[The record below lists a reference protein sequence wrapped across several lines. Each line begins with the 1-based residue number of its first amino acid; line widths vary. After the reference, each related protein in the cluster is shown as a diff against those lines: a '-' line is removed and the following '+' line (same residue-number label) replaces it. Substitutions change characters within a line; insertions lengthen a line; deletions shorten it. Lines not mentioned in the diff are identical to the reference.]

1 MDSGYDKLYVSWVNI
16 DEEQLTIH
24 DMMKGDTVERFK
36 RIIAQKTGSPE
47 TWSQISLH
55 FGGEEMINEQTIES
69 YGINNEDIVYRTVAI
84 DPGQFPQKA
93 DPEPTYHEAM
103 DISDAESDED
113 DIYRTFKT
121 LFFKDLDGRTLTLE
135 DVPVMVTVAVLRKKL
150 ADEKGI
156 KAQHLRFI
164 YGGKELQDEKLLEMY
179 GLQNESTIQI
189 VLRLYGGEGRP
200 SALKGGF

>member
-24 DMMKGDTVERFK
+24 DVPKDDTVERFK
-36 RIIAQKTGSPE
+36 QAIARKTGSPE

-55 FGGEEMINEQTIES
+55 FGGEEMTNEKTIES
-69 YGINNEDIVYRTVAI
+69 YGIKNEDIVYRTVAI
-84 DPGQFPQKA
+84 DPSQLPQKP
-93 DPEPTYHEAM
+93 DQPTYQKAVNA
-103 DISDAESDED
+103 SDAESEED
-113 DIYRTFKT
+113 DLDKTLKT

-135 DVPVMVTVAVLRKKL
+135 DVPVKATVQVLRKML

-156 KAQHLRFI
+156 KAENLRFI
-164 YGGKELQDEKLLEMY
+164 YGGKELQDDKILEMY

-189 VLRLYGGEGRP
+189 VLRLYGGKISRV
-200 SALKGGF
+200 F